1 MKLKSLLTALAS
13 VTVLFFSCLKSH
25 NTTDLLE
32 DKGSIVTVI
41 SDVGATGGEHV
52 FSLNASPVSET
63 LDLMTV
69 RVYSSGNAKPNG
81 PVHVKLAITNASG
94 YFPMPASG
102 YSIPME
108 FDIPTGTS
116 EYKVPITIK
125 KNMLDL
131 SKNNGFQISIASV
144 SQGVIGENDK
154 KMVFGFLIKNQYDGI
169 YVVKGYGIHPTAA
182 LVGPFNY
189 PYCDAFELIT
199 SGTNSVDVT
208 PGLPTNNGGGISYFS
223 GVQARFNVNPT
234 TNAVTITD
242 APGNT
247 VVWDNY
253 SASYPLR
260 WDPATKT
267 FFIKTGWSGFTRVY
281 TDTFTYC
288 GPRQ

>member
-1 MKLKSLLTALAS
+1 MKLKSLLTALAP
-13 VTVLFFSCLKSH
+13 VAMLFSSCLKSH
-25 NTTDLLE
+25 NTQDLLN
-32 DKGSIVTVI
+32 DNGSTVTVI
-41 SDVGATGGEHV
+41 SDVGATGGEKV

-81 PVHVKLAITNASG
+81 PVHVKLTITNASG
-94 YFPMPASG
+94 YFPMPITG

-108 FDIPTGTS
+108 FDIPSGTT

-125 KNMLDL
+125 KNQLDL

-144 SQGVIGENDK
+144 SQGTIGQNDK
-154 KMVFGFLIKNQYDGI
+154 TMVYGFLIKNQYDGI
-169 YVVKGYGIHPTAA
+169 YVVKGYGIHPNAA

-189 PYCDAFELIT
+189 PYCDAFEMIT
-199 SGTNSVDVT
+199 SGSNSVDVK

-223 GVQARFNVNPT
+223 GVQARFNVNAT

-247 VVWDNY
+247 VVWDDY

-267 FFIKTGWSGFTRVY
+267 FFIKTGWSGLTRVY

>member
-1 MKLKSLLTALAS
+1 MKIKSLLIALAP
-13 VTVLFFSCLKSH
+13 VAVLFSSCLKSH
-25 NTTDLLE
+25 NTTDLLN
-32 DKGSIVTVI
+32 DNGTISTQIV
-41 SDVGATGGEHV
+41 DVGVTGGEKV
-52 FSLNASPVSET
+52 FSLNATPVSET
-63 LDLMTV
+63 LDLMTIK
-69 RVYSSGNAKPNG
+69 VYSSGSVKPNG
-81 PVHVKLAITNASG
+81 PIHVKLAITNASG
-94 YFPMPASG
+94 YFPMPATG

-108 FDIPTGTS
+108 FDIPSGST

-125 KNMLDL
+125 KNQLDL

-144 SQGVIGENDK
+144 SQGVIAANGRT
-154 KMVFGFLIKNQYDGI
+154 MIFGFLIKNQYDGI

-189 PYCDAFELIT
+189 PFCDAFELIT
-199 SGTNSVDVT
+199 SGSNSVDVT
-208 PGLPTNNGGGISYFS
+208 PGLPTNNGGGISYFG
-223 GVQARFNVNPT
+223 GVQARFVVNPQ

-247 VVWDNY
+247 VVWDDY